1 MKKLLSA
8 AVLSFVLFGT
18 ASVLNFENK
27 EFEVRDLLSETFT
40 NEKVGRKVNVRRA
53 NEVEASVAEAVKVQQ
68 RYDSESRTYDFRF
81 VAGINTV
88 EIDKAKITIELG
100 GKKASKEI
108 TRAYERIQLGE
119 EEKTAAEVFGEG
131 YDYLLAYVLTD
142 VPTTAVNTAFN
153 VNIDLVSEEAVL
165 ASADRDV
172 TFSEII
178 NLDFAPS
185 IEFTNNDELAV
196 VAGSTLDLPGYT
208 LTNSVDTTYTVNITT
223 NGNGVVE
230 NGKYTP
236 DRFSETGVHTL
247 TYTAVHPHTGKE
259 LVLGHRNVKV
269 AQKILAGVTT
279 TTHIKVNNE
288 LTDPVITNTDT
299 GLSGFSFNF
308 DASKYYYVETT
319 MSKIT
324 YVNNQIIAM
333 SHNIASNSV
342 PTSGL
347 YYTGFKMN
355 ASNYEYAHSKYV
367 TGWNFHAGRM
377 WMGTSYG
384 NSRVE
389 GINANL
395 NTSDTKLAIARAGD
409 NFYYFV
415 NDKLYIA
422 AVYPELQN
430 KDTYPGLIFHG
441 EDQKID
447 ATFSDF
453 VFVRGQENIV
463 NKINSLTGGS
473 TFEKYGRWDSNLTA
487 ANTAYNVPNGFTFLS
502 AAQTGTGSGSDSN
515 DTANK
520 NMVSPY
526 VHLYGNW
533 EVNYDVTLNV
543 LGDNGGWGA
552 LWTDIRTVHDNF
564 SVFSW
569 RDRSNRTNYLV
580 ETEISSSETGTINVT
595 SSTLGYFARETY
607 PTYHVNMKCEVKSNS
622 VETYTITV
630 TSGDLTKTHVFDIN
644 YTKQGYTHGS
654 PKYFI
659 FKSQKWA
666 GTISNFV
673 ATTQAI

>member
-68 RYDSESRTYDFRF
+68 RYDSESGTYDFRF

-178 NLDFAPS
+178 DLDFAPS

-196 VAGSTLDLPGYT
+196 VAGSALDLPGYT

-259 LVLGHRNVKV
+259 LVLGHKNVKV
-269 AQKILAGVTT
+269 AQKILAGATVTGNNGFL
-279 TTHIKVNNE
+279 ISNE
-288 LTDPVITNTDT
+288 LTDPVITNNDK
-299 GLSGFSFNF
+299 GLSGLSFNF

-319 MSKIT
+319 MSKVSF
-324 YVNNQIIAM
+324 VNNQIIAM
-333 SHNIASNSV
+333 SHNIATNGE
-342 PTSGL
+342 PTKGL
-347 YYTGFKMN
+347 YYVGFKMN
-355 ASNYEYAHSKYV
+355 ASSYEYAHSKYV
-367 TGWNFHAGRM
+367 SKWDFHSPRM
-377 WMGTSYG
+377 WMGVAYG
-384 NSRVE
+384 NSRVD

-395 NTSDTKLAIARAGD
+395 GSGDTKLGIARAGE

-415 NDKLYIA
+415 NDKLYVA
-422 AVYPELQN
+422 VVYPELQN
-430 KDTYPGLIFHG
+430 KDTYPGLIFNG
-441 EDQKID
+441 QDQQLD
-447 ATFSDF
+447 VSFRNF

-463 NKINSLTGGS
+463 NKINSLIGGS
-473 TFEKYGRWDSNLTA
+473 TFEKYGKSLCS
-487 ANTAYNVPNGFTFLS
+487 FT
-502 AAQTGTGSGSDSN
+502 
-515 DTANK
+515 
-520 NMVSPY
+520 
-526 VHLYGNW
+526 W
-533 EVNYDVTLNV
+533 
-543 LGDNGGWGA
+543 
-552 LWTDIRTVHDNF
+552 
-564 SVFSW
+564 
-569 RDRSNRTNYLV
+569 
-580 ETEISSSETGTINVT
+580 
-595 SSTLGYFARETY
+595 
-607 PTYHVNMKCEVKSNS
+607 
-622 VETYTITV
+622 
-630 TSGDLTKTHVFDIN
+630 
-644 YTKQGYTHGS
+644 
-654 PKYFI
+654 
-659 FKSQKWA
+659 
-666 GTISNFV
+666 
-673 ATTQAI
+673 

>member
-68 RYDSESRTYDFRF
+68 RYDSESGTYDFRF

-119 EEKTAAEVFGEG
+119 KEKTAAEVFGEG

-178 NLDFAPS
+178 DLDFAPS

-196 VAGSTLDLPGYT
+196 VAGSALELPGYT

-269 AQKILAGVTT
+269 AQKILIGASNYNN
-279 TTHIKVNNE
+279 IKVNNE
-288 LTDPVITNTDT
+288 LTDPVITNTDI
-299 GLSGFSFNF
+299 GCSGFSFNF
-308 DASKYYYVETT
+308 DASKYYYAEFD
-319 MSKIT
+319 MYIT
-324 YVNNQIIAM
+324 AYTNNAVIGF
-333 SHNIASNSV
+333 SHNLGAGGV
-342 PTSGL
+342 PADGA
-347 YYTGFKMN
+347 YYNGIKMN
-355 ASNYEYAHSKYV
+355 ASGYEYAHSRYQHSWPLHD
-367 TGWNFHAGRM
+367 TRM
-377 WMGTSYG
+377 WMASSYG
-384 NSRVE
+384 NRSKHKNPSI
-389 GINANL
+389 IN
-395 NTSDTKLAIARAGD
+395 NTTKVAVARDGEK
-409 NFYYFV
+409 FYTFI
-415 NDKLYIA
+415 NDELYNV

-430 KDTYPGLIFHG
+430 KNTYPGVLFQGNDTDVIPVSFSNFNFVREQSEVAAKVASLVGVTTFDHYTRWG
-441 EDQKID
+441 SSLSNNFLDFNVENGVV
-447 ATFSDF
+447 FSD
-453 VFVRGQENIV
+453 RGAN
-463 NKINSLTGGS
+463 NNS
-473 TFEKYGRWDSNLTA
+473 
-487 ANTAYNVPNGFTFLS
+487 YN
-502 AAQTGTGSGSDSN
+502 D
-515 DTANK
+515 
-520 NMVSPY
+520 NMASPY

-533 EVNYDVTLNV
+533 TAEFDYK
-543 LGDNGGWGA
+543 LGNTNWAGFHF
-552 LWTDIRTVHDNF
+552 DIRTVWDNF
-564 SVFSW
+564 SVMDNRFVSW
-569 RDRSNRTNYLV
+569 TNAFGESSITSEVGTLSK
-580 ETEISSSETGTINVT
+580 TSMLDSLSPLTHRNTIHFTIS
-595 SSTLGYFARETY
+595 
-607 PTYHVNMKCEVKSNS
+607 CS
-622 VETYTITV
+622 VGSGAETYTITMNDGIVEKTSVIDV
-630 TSGDLTKTHVFDIN
+630 TYNKKSYVC
-644 YTKQGYTHGS
+644 GS
-654 PKYFI
+654 AKYFI
-659 FKSQKWA
+659 FKSQKWI
-666 GTISNFV
+666 GTISNFEYSTV
-673 ATTQAI
+673 AA